1 MKSKPFIQYEAVS
14 MGYRRNSPVLTHVSF
29 SLAKGDFVGLIGPNG
44 SGKTTLLKTLLGLLP
59 PLSGGVR
66 IDPQVRFGYV
76 NQSQLA
82 DDLFPF
88 SVGETVL
95 MGRYGMIGAF
105 RRPQKEDQQQVRQ
118 ALTKLGI
125 LNLIDQP
132 YRDLSGGQKQRT
144 LIARALV
151 SEPTVLVLDEP
162 TNDLD
167 IAGEHQVMELLKK
180 INEQE
185 KMTVI
190 VVSHLL
196 NVVLGYARKVG
207 LTGLKSFIFEPMEKI
222 ATRERL
228 SQLYAHPLDVR
239 DVNGRKVIL
248 PCD

>member
-1 MKSKPFIQYEAVS
+1 
-14 MGYRRNSPVLTHVSF
+14 MGYHRNNPVLSSVSF

-44 SGKTTLLKTLLGLLP
+44 SGKTTLLKTLLGLLK
-59 PLSGGVR
+59 PLSGTIRVASE
-66 IDPQVRFGYV
+66 VRFGYV
-76 NQSQLA
+76 NQSQLS
-82 DDLFPF
+82 DDLFSL
-88 SVGETVL
+88 SVGEVAL
-95 MGRYGMIGAF
+95 MGRYGIIGAL
-105 RRPQKEDQQQVRQ
+105 RRPAKEDRQRVRQ
-118 ALTKLGI
+118 VLTQFGI

-180 INEQE
+180 INEEE

-222 ATRERL
+222 ATSERL
-228 SQLYAHPLDVR
+228 SQLYAHPLDVKEF
-239 DVNGRKVIL
+239 NGKKVIL